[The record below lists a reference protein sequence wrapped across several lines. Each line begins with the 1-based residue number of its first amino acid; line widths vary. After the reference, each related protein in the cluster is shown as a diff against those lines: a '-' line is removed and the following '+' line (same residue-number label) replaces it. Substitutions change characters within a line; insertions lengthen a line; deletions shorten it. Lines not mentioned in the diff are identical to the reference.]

1 MTSRKGDFIF
11 EPDTI
16 TMSFEE
22 PEDDFDPLNPI
33 PDEEGWAT
41 VQEIRRE
48 NERIRNLPLM
58 QKARQIFSTTEA
70 IVASL
75 PDDQHFEHY
84 RIILLENALQLE
96 SRISSAE
103 GCDLYTRRMENAV
116 LIKVAARNLLTQ
128 LNGLEQLGSST
139 PDYLEILRNEIN
151 EFRVLFVDWI
161 NTFDPSRDIPDNW
174 GLFNN

>member
-1 MTSRKGDFIF
+1 
-11 EPDTI
+11 
-16 TMSFEE
+16 MSFDDYDE
-22 PEDDFDPLNPI
+22 DFDALNLI

-48 NERIRNLPLM
+48 QERILNLPLM
-58 QKARQIFSTTEA
+58 RKARQIFSTSEA
-70 IVASL
+70 LIASL
-75 PDDQHFEHY
+75 PEDQHYEHY

-128 LNGLEQLGSST
+128 LNGLEQLGYSD
-139 PDYLEILRNEIN
+139 PAYLEVLRREIN
-151 EFRVLFVDWI
+151 EFRVLFLDWI
-161 NTFDPSRDIPDNW
+161 NNFDKQKDIPDDW
-174 GLFNN
+174 GLFNS